1 MVIGELLRMVCEA
14 IGSSSESAQ
23 LDSKVIL
30 KSVTGYDDVHLIVNK
45 NQPVAQEQIIVA
57 LEMGKKRADN
67 MPVAYITG
75 VKEFMSLEFEVNPFV
90 LIPRADTECVVEHAI
105 NLVKSGNV
113 LDIGCGSGA
122 ISVSLAKYVPEL
134 SVTAL
139 DKSHNAVDVA
149 LSNAKRNNVSITG
162 ICADIFDFDTDVKY
176 DLIISNPPY
185 IASGDIE
192 TLMPDVRNY
201 EPLSALDGG
210 SDGLMFYRRIVDFA
224 LEHLNYEGYLLFEFG
239 WKQHDD
245 VVKIITD
252 SGLKFVNTIY
262 DISGI
267 KRGCAA
273 KKI

>member
-122 ISVSLAKYVPEL
+122 ISVSIAKYVPEL